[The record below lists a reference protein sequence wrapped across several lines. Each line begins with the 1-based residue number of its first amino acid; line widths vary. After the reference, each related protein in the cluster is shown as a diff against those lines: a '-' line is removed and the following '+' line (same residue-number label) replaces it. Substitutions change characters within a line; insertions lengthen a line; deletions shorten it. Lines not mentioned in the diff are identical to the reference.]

1 MSFWDQ
7 LTGASAAEAST
18 KAADDTYQKQRAA
31 AASSRAAGADYQSG
45 INDVSQAYNPYVH
58 GGTSALSQLMG
69 GLGLKGAEGS
79 QNFAAG
85 YQNLPGYQSALD
97 TGAKT
102 VTTQLNAG
110 PGIQSGAAMKALQK
124 YGQNYEDQKSGDYLT
139 RLMSLGQ
146 QGLGATQS
154 QTGLQAQGY
163 GGQLQANLAGAGQM
177 YGSAGTV
184 GQGQIA
190 GANAQAA
197 GSQNLLNTG
206 IKVAGMALA
215 PFTGGASLGA
225 LGSSFGTST
234 GANPLGSMMSQ
245 SGSNPFNPNG
255 TRNTMAYGY
264 G

>member
-1 MSFWDQ
+1 MSFWDD
-7 LTGASAAEAST
+7 LTGKTASEASN
-18 KAADDTYQKQRAA
+18 AAASDTYQKQQAAA
-31 AASSRAAGADYQSG
+31 AASRAAGSDYQSN
-45 INDVSQAYNPYVH
+45 INNVSQAYNPYVQ

-79 QNFAAG
+79 QNFSAG

-102 VTTQLNAG
+102 VATQLNAG

-163 GGQLQANLAGAGQM
+163 GGQLQANLGAAGQQF
-177 YGSAGTV
+177 GSAGTV

-206 IKVAGMALA
+206 LKLGGMALGI
-215 PFTGGASLGA
+215 PSF
-225 LGSSFGTST
+225 GSSFGTST
-234 GANPLGSMMSQ
+234 GASPLGSLMSP